1 MKRKVM
7 LMWILFVVCVITTLV
22 LRYFLERQ
30 DVEFEEVTV
39 TVVSAEKKELE
50 NRKTNTTLTI
60 NDVKVEY
67 EGEEYALKN
76 AYDVYMYP
84 TGKEVT
90 AYMSHGKLYANIA
103 GVESSTLLYYVYF
116 AFLIASFIMFGVAIN
131 ESIQARRR

>member
-1 MKRKVM
+1 
-7 LMWILFVVCVITTLV
+7 MWILFVVCVITTLV

-90 AYMSHGKLYANIA
+90 AYLSHGKLYANIA

>member
-1 MKRKVM
+1 MDS
-7 LMWILFVVCVITTLV
+7 VCGMCDHYFGDAV
-22 LRYFLERQ
+22 FLERQ

-90 AYMSHGKLYANIA
+90 AYLSHGKLYANIA
-103 GVESSTLLYYVYF
+103 GVESSTLLYYVYL

>member
-22 LRYFLERQ
+22 MRYFLERQ

-90 AYMSHGKLYANIA
+90 AYLSHGKLYANIA

-116 AFLIASFIMFGVAIN
+116 AFLIASFIMFGVVIN

>member
-90 AYMSHGKLYANIA
+90 AYLSHGKLYANIA
-103 GVESSTLLYYVYF
+103 GVESSTLLYYVYL

>member
-22 LRYFLERQ
+22 MRYFLERQ

-84 TGKEVT
+84 TGKE
-90 AYMSHGKLYANIA
+90 AYLSHGKLYANIA
-103 GVESSTLLYYVYF
+103 GVESSTLLYYVYL

>member
-22 LRYFLERQ
+22 MRYFLERQ

-76 AYDVYMYP
+76 VYDVYMYP

-90 AYMSHGKLYANIA
+90 AYLSHGKLYANIA

>member
-1 MKRKVM
+1 M

-90 AYMSHGKLYANIA
+90 AYLSHGKLYANIA
-103 GVESSTLLYYVYF
+103 GVESSTLLYYVYL

>member
-90 AYMSHGKLYANIA
+90 AYLSHGKLYANIA

>member
-22 LRYFLERQ
+22 MRYFLERQ

-90 AYMSHGKLYANIA
+90 AYLSHGKLYANIA
-103 GVESSTLLYYVYF
+103 GVESSTLLYYVYL
-116 AFLIASFIMFGVAIN
+116 AFLIASFIMFGVSIN

>member
-22 LRYFLERQ
+22 MRYFLERQ

-90 AYMSHGKLYANIA
+90 AYLSHGKLYANIA

>member
-1 MKRKVM
+1 M
-7 LMWILFVVCVITTLV
+7 
-22 LRYFLERQ
+22 
-30 DVEFEEVTV
+30 EFEEVTV

-90 AYMSHGKLYANIA
+90 AYLSHGKLYANIA
-103 GVESSTLLYYVYF
+103 GVESSTLLYYVYL

>member
-90 AYMSHGKLYANIA
+90 AYLSHGKLYANIS
-103 GVESSTLLYYVYF
+103 GVESSTLLYYVYL

>member
-39 TVVSAEKKELE
+39 SVVSAEKKELE

-90 AYMSHGKLYANIA
+90 AYLSHGKLYANIA
-103 GVESSTLLYYVYF
+103 GVESSTLLYYVYL

-131 ESIQARRR
+131 DSIQARRR

>member
-1 MKRKVM
+1 M
-7 LMWILFVVCVITTLV
+7 
-22 LRYFLERQ
+22 RYFLERQ

-90 AYMSHGKLYANIA
+90 AYLSHGKLYANIA
-103 GVESSTLLYYVYF
+103 GVESSTLLYYVYL

>member
-7 LMWILFVVCVITTLV
+7 LMWFLFVVCVITTLV

-90 AYMSHGKLYANIA
+90 AYLSHGKLYANIA
-103 GVESSTLLYYVYF
+103 GVESSTLLYYVYL

>member
-22 LRYFLERQ
+22 MRYFLERQ

-67 EGEEYALKN
+67 EGEELALKN

-90 AYMSHGKLYANIA
+90 AYLSHGKLYANIA

>member
-22 LRYFLERQ
+22 MRYFLERQ

-90 AYMSHGKLYANIA
+90 AYLSHGKLYANIA
-103 GVESSTLLYYVYF
+103 GVESSTLLYYVYL

-131 ESIQARRR
+131 DSIQARRR

>member
-22 LRYFLERQ
+22 MRYFLERQ

-90 AYMSHGKLYANIA
+90 AYLSHGKLYANIA

-116 AFLIASFIMFGVAIN
+116 AFLIASLIMFGVAIN
-131 ESIQARRR
+131 ESTQARRR

>member
-76 AYDVYMYP
+76 ADDVYMYSN
-84 TGKEVT
+84 GKEVT
-90 AYMSHGKLYANIA
+90 AYLSNGKLYANIA

>member
-50 NRKTNTTLTI
+50 NRKTNTTKTI

-90 AYMSHGKLYANIA
+90 AYLSHGKLYANIA
-103 GVESSTLLYYVYF
+103 GVESSTLLYYVYL

>member
-22 LRYFLERQ
+22 MRYFLERQ

-60 NDVKVEY
+60 NDVKV
-67 EGEEYALKN
+67 
-76 AYDVYMYP
+76 
-84 TGKEVT
+84 
-90 AYMSHGKLYANIA
+90 I
-103 GVESSTLLYYVYF
+103 
-116 AFLIASFIMFGVAIN
+116 
-131 ESIQARRR
+131 RRRGIRTQECIRCLHVSHRKRSYSVSVPW

>member
-22 LRYFLERQ
+22 MRYFLERQ

-39 TVVSAEKKELE
+39 TVVSAKKKELE

-90 AYMSHGKLYANIA
+90 AYLSHGKLYANIA
-103 GVESSTLLYYVYF
+103 GVESSTLLYYVYL

>member
-76 AYDVYMYP
+76 AYDVYMLSC
-84 TGKEVT
+84 
-90 AYMSHGKLYANIA
+90 MQI
-103 GVESSTLLYYVYF
+103 
-116 AFLIASFIMFGVAIN
+116 
-131 ESIQARRR
+131 

>member
-1 MKRKVM
+1 MKKKVM

-22 LRYFLERQ
+22 MRYFLERQ

-90 AYMSHGKLYANIA
+90 AYLSHGKLYANIA
-103 GVESSTLLYYVYF
+103 GVESSTLLYYVYL

>member
-1 MKRKVM
+1 
-7 LMWILFVVCVITTLV
+7 MWILFVVCVITTLV

-90 AYMSHGKLYANIA
+90 AYLSHGKLYANIA
-103 GVESSTLLYYVYF
+103 GVESSTLLYYVYL

>member
-22 LRYFLERQ
+22 MRYFLERQ

-39 TVVSAEKKELE
+39 AVVSAEKKELE

-90 AYMSHGKLYANIA
+90 AYLSHGKLYANIA

>member
-22 LRYFLERQ
+22 MRYFLERQ

-50 NRKTNTTLTI
+50 NRKKNTTLTI

-90 AYMSHGKLYANIA
+90 AYLSHGKLYANIA

>member
-1 MKRKVM
+1 
-7 LMWILFVVCVITTLV
+7 MWILFVVCVITTLV
-22 LRYFLERQ
+22 MRYFLERQ

-90 AYMSHGKLYANIA
+90 AYLSHGKLYANIA
-103 GVESSTLLYYVYF
+103 GVESSTLLYYVYL

>member
-1 MKRKVM
+1 
-7 LMWILFVVCVITTLV
+7 MWILFVVCVITTLV
-22 LRYFLERQ
+22 MRYFLERQ

-90 AYMSHGKLYANIA
+90 AYLSHGKLYANIA

>member
-7 LMWILFVVCVITTLV
+7 LMWILFMVCVITTLV

-90 AYMSHGKLYANIA
+90 AYLSHGKLYANIA

>member
-39 TVVSAEKKELE
+39 TVLSAEKKELE

-90 AYMSHGKLYANIA
+90 AYLSHGKLYANIA
-103 GVESSTLLYYVYF
+103 GVESSTLLYYVYL

>member
-1 MKRKVM
+1 M

-22 LRYFLERQ
+22 MRYFLERQ

-90 AYMSHGKLYANIA
+90 AYLSHGKLYANIA

>member
-1 MKRKVM
+1 M
-7 LMWILFVVCVITTLV
+7 VCVITTLV

-90 AYMSHGKLYANIA
+90 AYLSHGKLYANIA
-103 GVESSTLLYYVYF
+103 GVESSTLLYYVYL

>member
-103 GVESSTLLYYVYF
+103 GVESSTLLYYVYL

>member
-22 LRYFLERQ
+22 MRYFLERQ

-90 AYMSHGKLYANIA
+90 AYLSHGKLYANIA
-103 GVESSTLLYYVYF
+103 GVESSTLLYYAYF

>member
-22 LRYFLERQ
+22 MRYFLERQ

-90 AYMSHGKLYANIA
+90 AYLSHGKLYANIA
-103 GVESSTLLYYVYF
+103 GVESSTLLYYVYL